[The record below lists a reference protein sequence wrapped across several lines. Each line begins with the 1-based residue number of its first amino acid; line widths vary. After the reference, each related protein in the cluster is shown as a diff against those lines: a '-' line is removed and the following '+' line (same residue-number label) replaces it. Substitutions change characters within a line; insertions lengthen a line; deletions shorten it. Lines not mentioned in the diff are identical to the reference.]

1 MILRPGFRVLVAGC
15 GEIARRVHLPYL
27 TTHPCRPE
35 IVLYDTD
42 PATASRAAKEFGLR
56 VHDGPPSAAGA
67 EAAVIC
73 TPPSSHADLAVVLL
87 EAGAHVVCE
96 KPLADTIEGAQR
108 IAGAARRHRREVFPC
123 YTNRFRDDVG
133 VFHELL
139 ASGEIGKPQQVSA
152 RWRRRSGTPGT
163 QGALSAG
170 VLWDLGSHLVDL
182 ALRLTGWS
190 GQATVL
196 ATATSAEYEPGAADE
211 GWYGSSAPAS
221 AAPVVDTVHGL
232 ARFSGGGALS
242 LEVSWHAHDV
252 RDEVLIRVTGT
263 RGVAELRTLFG
274 FSPDRRTVPSPA
286 IRVTTDN
293 DPRWRIVLDQQS
305 REPVEY
311 RRQLDLAFSTP
322 RTDPARRLADLTSA
336 VTSVALCDAFARSL
350 TTGASVTALLPE
362 DTRS

>member
-1 MILRPGFRVLVAGC
+1 MILHPGARVMVAGC
-15 GEIARRVHLPYL
+15 GEIARRIHLPYL
-27 TTHPCRPE
+27 TTHPARPE

-42 PATASRAAKEFGLR
+42 PAATARAADEFALR
-56 VHDGPPSAAGA
+56 VHDGPPAAAGA

-73 TPPSSHADLAVVLL
+73 TPPSSHADLAVALL

-96 KPLADTIEGAQR
+96 KPLADTAEGARR
-108 IAGAARRHRREVFPC
+108 IAEAARRHRREVFPC
-123 YTNRFRDDVG
+123 YTNRFRDDVS

-139 ASGEIGKPQQVSA
+139 ASAEIGTPQQVTA
-152 RWRRRSGTPGT
+152 RWRRRRGTPGT
-163 QGALSAG
+163 QGALAAG

-196 ATATSAEYEPGAADE
+196 AAATPAAYEPDAAAL
-211 GWYGSSAPAS
+211 GWYGSNTRAAAPA
-221 AAPVVDTVHGL
+221 VDTVHGL
-232 ARFSGGGALS
+232 ARFGNDGVLN
-242 LEVSWHAHDV
+242 LEASWHAHGV

-274 FSPDRRTVPSPA
+274 FSPDRRTVPTPA
-286 IRVTTDN
+286 IRVASDD

-322 RTDPARRLADLTSA
+322 ALDPARSLADLGSA

-350 TTGASVTALLPE
+350 TTGTSVTALLPE
-362 DTRS
+362 DT